1 MYQCFSPGDA
11 KPKKST
17 KGIPHQ
23 NEFSQSL
30 FEDVLFNRVGRQ
42 TIQLDTLRKDPNKK
56 IIRTSTEKS
65 SLSDIFVKMRV
76 APDGVSCSPLLTADG
91 NYL

>member
-1 MYQCFSPGDA
+1 MNIVQNMHFWD
-11 KPKKST
+11 KNIQT
-17 KGIPHQ
+17 KYQ

-30 FEDVLFNRVGRQ
+30 FEDVLFNRVERQ